1 MLNWTKTN
9 DYIQAETK
17 NFKFNDKLAMFD
29 LDSTLIEPKIG
40 TKGNGKG
47 FPIDENDWIWK
58 YIFIK
63 EFLTE
68 LLKKKYS
75 IIIISNQNGISKGKQ
90 SFESFTNK
98 INQICKELNLE
109 TYIFCSINDNKYRKP
124 RPAWFYEILPDIIFN
139 KIDRKLSFYCG
150 DAAGRT
156 GDFSDCDYK
165 FALNCLLYFHTPESL
180 FLNQHNNN
188 KFIKYPQITK
198 KIININF
205 TPKKNDIIVMVGA
218 PGSGKS
224 YMAKYIENKFGYT
237 IINQDILKSKGK
249 CIKVATQCIKNNLSF
264 IIDSTN
270 PSIDNRIKWI
280 TLAQNNKYN
289 ICVIE
294 MITPIEISIH
304 NNYYRNYI
312 SNINIVPNI
321 VYNIYKSKYTK
332 PSIEEGFYDIIHYDF
347 GTPNDPKYYF
357 YYY

>member
-47 FPIDENDWIWK
+47 FPIDENDWILK

-68 LLKKKYS
+68 LSKKKYS

-180 FLNQHNNN
+180 FLNQYNRSYLTFLASNRWIAFN
-188 KFIKYPQITK
+188 LDVITAFIVFGSSLVGVFLKTS
-198 KIININF
+198 F
-205 TPKKNDIIVMVGA
+205 T
-218 PGSGKS
+218 ST
-224 YMAKYIENKFGYT
+224 YIAFALLY
-237 IINQDILKSKGK
+237 ILRL
-249 CIKVATQCIKNNLSF
+249 ATSLQYF
-264 IIDSTN
+264 IRQSAEAEANMTSVERLLEYSDL
-270 PSIDNRIKWI
+270 P
-280 TLAQNNKYN
+280 
-289 ICVIE
+289 
-294 MITPIEISIH
+294 P
-304 NNYYRNYI
+304 
-312 SNINIVPNI
+312 
-321 VYNIYKSKYTK
+321 
-332 PSIEEGFYDIIHYDF
+332 EESLHESECS
-347 GTPNDPKYYF
+347 TPNDWPSKGQISIEIFTMRYRAIM
-357 YYY
+357 